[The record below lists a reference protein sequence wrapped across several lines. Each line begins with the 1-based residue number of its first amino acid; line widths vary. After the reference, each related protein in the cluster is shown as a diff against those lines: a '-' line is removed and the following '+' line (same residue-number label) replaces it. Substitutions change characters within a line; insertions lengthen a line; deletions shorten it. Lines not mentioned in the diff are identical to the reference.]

1 MRPSTQKP
9 RDAGPPR
16 NQPSADEH
24 GGSSSTAQSPQ
35 TQRANGGTAGRSWRD
50 VLPVHPAAELF
61 PLMSPDELRELGED
75 IKKRGLQIPI
85 LIRGDELLDGRNRL
99 DAMELVGVPF
109 QLTKEDFGWDLK
121 VGPDQYRVERLFDW
135 SDPYAG
141 RHQRQHPPP
150 ADRRAEARADRQ
162 ADQGDRSADRR
173 DGEGESHHRRD
184 SALRAAN
191 AWRALLVSSV
201 MTIVSNTPG
210 NSKPRRPSFGRPRSI
225 RGLDLFDTPPRVL
238 KPL

>member
-121 VGPDQYRVERLFDW
+121 VGSDQYRVERLLDW
-135 SDPYAG
+135 SDPYAAAISANIHRQVTAELKCDRIAKLSKAAPEKSG
-141 RHQRQHPPP
+141 RQIAETVIPPP
-150 ADRRAEARADRQ
+150 SGQCAASRQ
-162 ADQGDRSADRR
+162 CV
-173 DGEGESHHRRD
+173 
-184 SALRAAN
+184 ALA
-191 AWRALLVSSV
+191 S
-201 MTIVSNTPG
+201 
-210 NSKPRRPSFGRPRSI
+210 
-225 RGLDLFDTPPRVL
+225 
-238 KPL
+238 

>member
-16 NQPSADEH
+16 NLPSADEH
-24 GGSSSTAQSPQ
+24 GGGSSTAQSPQ
-35 TQRANGGTAGRSWRD
+35 TQRANGCTAGRSWRD

-75 IKKRGLQIPI
+75 IKNRGLQIPI

-135 SDPYAG
+135 SDPYAAVISANI
-141 RHQRQHPPP
+141 HRQLT
-150 ADRRAEARADRQ
+150 AEQKRELIAKLIKAAPEKSDRQ
-162 ADQGDRSADRR
+162 IAETVKASPTTVGTVRREPPMRSVPF
-173 DGEGESHHRRD
+173 S
-184 SALRAAN
+184 
-191 AWRALLVSSV
+191 
-201 MTIVSNTPG
+201 
-210 NSKPRRPSFGRPRSI
+210 
-225 RGLDLFDTPPRVL
+225 
-238 KPL
+238 